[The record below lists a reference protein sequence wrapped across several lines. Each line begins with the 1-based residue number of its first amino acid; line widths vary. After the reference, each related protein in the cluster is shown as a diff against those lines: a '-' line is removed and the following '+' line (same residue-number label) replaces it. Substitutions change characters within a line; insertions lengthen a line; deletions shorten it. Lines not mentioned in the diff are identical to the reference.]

1 MKEAKQ
7 MKNKQC
13 HWKTGCSKTRGPGI
27 NTKISIQIIYLNF
40 WSAIL
45 FKGLNPE
52 ISRCYA
58 KKLRFF
64 FFFVRNVATLA
75 KQICLGVSKW
85 LAWMY
90 GGNHGNWLVVR
101 SLGEGCSVGMCEAD
115 RGAHT
120 HRRAND
126 KPAVSLKSI
135 SYIIET
141 TYYFQPSSGQGKRS
155 PSQFGK

>member
-7 MKNKQC
+7 MKDKQC
-13 HWKTGCSKTRGPGI
+13 YWKTGCSKTRGLGI
-27 NTKISIQIIYLNF
+27 NTQISIQIIYLNF

-45 FKGLNPE
+45 FKELNPE

-64 FFFVRNVATLA
+64 FVRNIATLT

-101 SLGEGCSVGMCEAD
+101 NLGEGCSIGMCEAD

-120 HRRAND
+120 HKRAND

-141 TYYFQPSSGQGKRS
+141 TYYLQPSSGQEKR
-155 PSQFGK
+155 PLLYFWK

>member
-1 MKEAKQ
+1 MLKS
-7 MKNKQC
+7 
-13 HWKTGCSKTRGPGI
+13 WD
-27 NTKISIQIIYLNF
+27 
-40 WSAIL
+40 
-45 FKGLNPE
+45 
-52 ISRCYA
+52 
-58 KKLRFF
+58 
-64 FFFVRNVATLA
+64 FFFVRNIATLT

-101 SLGEGCSVGMCEAD
+101 NLGEGCSIGMCEAD

-141 TYYFQPSSGQGKRS
+141 TYYLQPSSGQDKRPLLYFFENKFSPQWCNLGVFVWDRHTDIKVRGKNHKWLCLQKGYQNQLKS
-155 PSQFGK
+155 EFQINHTKSQ